1 MYTDEKEEPMAQ
13 ECFVILDTTAVD
25 LERLFIYFFIFDCIT
40 YLGCAQ

>member
-13 ECFVILDTTAVD
+13 ECFVILDTAVD
-25 LERLFIYFFIFDCIT
+25 LERLFIYLFIFDCIT